1 MRAHPRRRILGRMSE
16 VAALE
21 DVCERAWPPR
31 ERIELD
37 GAVLR
42 FTDGFTRRANSARV
56 DGGGDGSRRPPGA
69 GRARVPQPRPAS
81 GIPPDAALAAGV
93 RAAARRAWIRRRHRG
108 GRDGGGDAARCRRA
122 DGAARRSRSRPAL
135 DEEWL
140 QAFKAVERNWPA
152 EQDPGARWVLG
163 SGESPRRF
171 ARRAPRRC
179 RRRDRVRTTR
189 GRLALHRV
197 RRNGARAPPS
207 GAGARDQRAP
217 PRAGAPPP
225 AHGEP
230 SCRSRRKTRRR
241 RGFMRSSASARA
253 TSTATSCR
261 VRSRSLTN
269 TPFWASQGPGG

>member
-1 MRAHPRRRILGRMSE
+1 MSE

-56 DGGGDGSRRPPGA
+56 DAVRGDLGGLIARAEREYRSRGLRPGFRLTPLTPPA
-69 GRARVPQPRPAS
+69 FERLLERAR
-81 GIPPDAALAAGV
+81 
-93 RAAARRAWIRRRHRG
+93 IRRRHRG
-108 GRDGGGDAARCRRA
+108 RRDGGGRRCTMPPCRRRREAIALAPALDDEWLQRLQGSGAQLAARAGSWRALGARLGGRRRVA
-122 DGAARRSRSRPAL
+122 SRSRASTVPPPRPGTHDSRATGSTSRAS
-135 DEEWL
+135 DRSPST
-140 QAFKAVERNWPA
+140 AGGGSRAPISERLL
-152 EQDPGARWVLG
+152 RLG
-163 SGESPRRF
+163 RRRR
-171 ARRAPRRC
+171 RRASR
-179 RRRDRVRTTR
+179 
-189 GRLALHRV
+189 
-197 RRNGARAPPS
+197 
-207 GAGARDQRAP
+207 
-217 PRAGAPPP
+217 
-225 AHGEP
+225 